1 MSYVYAAIG
10 HFKGSENMTCVAS
23 TNATKKAFQDDLRG
37 NEFVAYAVLTEWM
50 FGRLMSLKDFE
61 LYEQVKKLTSNYRK
75 WNDLTDYIEQ
85 CSDIIASTSFRRP
98 EKTSAS
104 HKAETPC
111 GASPGTAPPGLMM
124 AGQKSSGSI

>member
-1 MSYVYAAIG
+1 MSCVYAAIG

-85 CSDIIASTSFRRP
+85 CSDIIASKMQAAR
-98 EKTSAS
+98 EDECIA
-104 HKAETPC
+104 
-111 GASPGTAPPGLMM
+111 
-124 AGQKSSGSI
+124 